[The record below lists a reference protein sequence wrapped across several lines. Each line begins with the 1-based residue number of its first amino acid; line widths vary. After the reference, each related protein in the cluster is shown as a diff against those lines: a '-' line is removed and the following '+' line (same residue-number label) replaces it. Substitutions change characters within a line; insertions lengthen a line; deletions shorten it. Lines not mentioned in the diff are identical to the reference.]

1 MRTIFGGWNFFGS
14 ELTHPYSF
22 NVEKMWIWGFFCLS
36 VLVVFGVLEAYACVE
51 IFFGC
56 ADWFVVFFVWVRFFF
71 NVF

>member
-51 IFFGC
+51 IFFWLC
-56 ADWFVVFFVWVRFFF
+56 
-71 NVF
+71 